1 MCRGTVSTVTIVTIV
16 RVGSYVFGDTSMCR
30 GTVSTVTIVTIVR
43 VGSHVFGGY
52 TDVSWHSKYS
62 DYSLC
67 G

>member
-1 MCRGTVSTVTIVTIV
+1 
-16 RVGSYVFGDTSMCR
+16 MCR

>member
-1 MCRGTVSTVTIVTIV
+1 
-16 RVGSYVFGDTSMCR
+16 MCR

-62 DYSLC
+62 DYSDYSSC